1 MCVNKI
7 KLGIFKPCLYGDGG
21 GSPLNPCSQ
30 SFVPI
35 KTLQLITASS
45 NPKARE
51 WLASNEIHKGI
62 LSFI

>member
-1 MCVNKI
+1 MGMGVGA
-7 KLGIFKPCLYGDGG
+7 L
-21 GSPLNPCSQ
+21 LNPYSQ